1 MEVSAEAGEPMWVW
15 VGHLGAEGKVS
26 HPGEKS
32 RFSLEGRGQELV
44 AEAKDS
50 EKGVCEKVRE

>member
-1 MEVSAEAGEPMWVW
+1 MEVSAEAGEPAWVW
-15 VGHLGAEGKVS
+15 VGHLGAKVKVS
-26 HPGEKS
+26 HPGEES

-50 EKGVCEKVRE
+50 EKGMYEKVRE